1 LEFFVSS
8 HHWLDA
14 ISPPLADHLERLS
27 QTVSSL
33 LESQGP
39 NSPQHASSTA
49 GAPGVGSP
57 VLSSESGLDTSG
69 ETWKGPAI
77 FLYLC
82 ESGQKERVQ
91 HFEASKGRRVVIGT
105 DSSCEVTVRSDL
117 LSRKHA
123 MIMYDLDR
131 GWTFCDL
138 NSTNG
143 SIVNDALVRGMH
155 PVLLASRDTIR
166 LGSAT
171 ILVRIHSGQRTF
183 LERLANKLRKV
194 LGVRGKS

>member
-1 LEFFVSS
+1 
-8 HHWLDA
+8 
-14 ISPPLADHLERLS
+14 
-27 QTVSSL
+27 
-33 LESQGP
+33 
-39 NSPQHASSTA
+39 
-49 GAPGVGSP
+49 
-57 VLSSESGLDTSG
+57 
-69 ETWKGPAI
+69 
-77 FLYLC
+77 
-82 ESGQKERVQ
+82 
-91 HFEASKGRRVVIGT
+91 
-105 DSSCEVTVRSDL
+105 
-117 LSRKHA
+117 